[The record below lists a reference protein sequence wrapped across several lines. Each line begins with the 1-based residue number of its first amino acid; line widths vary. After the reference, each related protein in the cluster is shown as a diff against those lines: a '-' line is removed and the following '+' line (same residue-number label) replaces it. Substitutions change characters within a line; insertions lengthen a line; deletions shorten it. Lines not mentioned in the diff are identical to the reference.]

1 MRPVTEKRLRMR
13 FNRIIRLGDGLL
25 TAAFSVLISLSGLIG
40 GVMAVALPA
49 TLAADEP
56 AEEFLEALRA
66 QGLYDLAFAYLDQM
80 ETSPLVSEQFRGMIP
95 LHRAETLIQS
105 TAQSRDLKYWEQQL
119 AAAEQ
124 LLAKFATETTDAVSA
139 AQAQQ
144 TLASL
149 RFRQARVYLKRS
161 EQDRL
166 TVEEKQQAQG
176 KARELLQE
184 CLVSFEQARE
194 AMRVQIERLTE
205 SAKDRP
211 ELAEQLEPLRNSYTQ
226 LRLRQPMARELLAET
241 YPPEAA
247 EYKQNMEEA
256 AKEFQQIWDKYSRY
270 AAGLEACLNAARC
283 WSRVGKNPEALLL
296 LEEVFNQ
303 SDSPAFR
310 KIKRAAALIAIDCW
324 KNDQPYPF
332 TQAINRLEPMVG
344 SLTREEQRQEEWLQ
358 LQLALAK
365 AYQAQAADMVANNR
379 STGDVNRVKRTAAA
393 LLRTVSRSPS
403 SVMDEARKLL
413 GEGQFE
419 LAEEPA
425 EATNDSPPASVG
437 DAIAKAMD
445 LSAEVETVN
454 QEVTEL
460 DKQAAAAPAAEKLAL
475 EEQVKGKR
483 KELAAA
489 TARLQT
495 TLQSG
500 FQLAGPDVEL
510 EQLNHLRYL
519 QAYLSFVNER
529 LLDATVV
536 GEFLLDKYPNVEW
549 TRQSSGL
556 AINAYARMFSSGDQA
571 QQDFVRV
578 RLASLGDRLIGRWP
592 GSAEANNAATV
603 LTRLALADKNFDVA
617 ERYFRAIGVDAATR
631 PALSLLIGQKKWEQ
645 YRSEKAAL
653 SPEELAAQ
661 KEELAERLRA
671 AREALSE
678 GVNATAVEQV
688 SFEAAVSSL
697 LLVNA
702 MLESGDVAAAVEQLE
717 NARIAPLDL
726 IKQQHPAVF
735 GSKRAQTFI
744 SETYRTAINV
754 YLASLKTGDDS
765 AGWIAKAQNVLTALR
780 KNLESRPELNA
791 GEEMTAIYGLIAAE
805 LRGQFDSLTDQGQRL
820 TLAKNL
826 LLFLGPLQQASKDA
840 KTTMWVGAT
849 LIDTA
854 KALPADLPEG
864 QSLAKELYSTASGA
878 LETAATLG
886 FGNDPKAEARTLE
899 LGRLQAVA
907 LAGAG
912 RFEEAFQQS
921 AKILE
926 SRPGT
931 LPIQIDAAN
940 TLQDWARATR
950 SPKTYELAV
959 MGTERRPDPKTKRA
973 QNVIW
978 GWRQLVLAT
987 RNDDKFRQEFY
998 RALLRLT
1005 ECRLEYGEL
1014 LKNKTS
1020 FETALK
1026 ELESAKARDPQLGGI
1041 AWKPKFDELEK
1052 KLKTLAG
1059 QE

>member
-1 MRPVTEKRLRMR
+1 MRCGGRTLGRLR
-13 FNRIIRLGDGLL
+13 GGLL
-25 TAAFSVLISLSGLIG
+25 CAALTILIG
-40 GVMAVALPA
+40 VTAGVSLPA
-49 TLAADEP
+49 KLVADEP

-80 ETSPLVSEQFRGMIP
+80 ETSPLVSERFRGLIP

-119 AAAEQ
+119 GQAEQ
-124 LLAKFATETTDAVSA
+124 LLAKFASETTDAISA

-184 CLVSFEQARE
+184 CLASFEQARE

-205 SAKDRP
+205 GAKDRP

-241 YPPEAA
+241 YSAEAP
-247 EYKQNMEEA
+247 EYKQNMETA
-256 AKEFQQIWDKYSRY
+256 AKEFQELWDKYSRY
-270 AAGLEACLNAARC
+270 AAGLEACLSAARC
-283 WSRVGKNPEALLL
+283 WSRVGKNAEALLL

-324 KNDQPYPF
+324 EGGQPFPF
-332 TQAINRLEPMVG
+332 EQVISRLEPMLG

-365 AYQAQAADMVANNR
+365 AYQAQAADMAANNR
-379 STGDVNRVKRTAAA
+379 STGDVNRVKRTAAS

-403 SVMDEARKLL
+403 SVMEEARKLL
-413 GEGQFE
+413 GEGQFD
-419 LAEEPA
+419 LAEDPPA
-425 EATNDSPPASVG
+425 AVNDVPPASVG
-437 DAIAKAMD
+437 DAIAKSMD
-445 LSAEVETVN
+445 LSADVETLN
-454 QEVTEL
+454 QEVAEL
-460 DKQAAAAPAAEKLAL
+460 EKQSTAAVAADKAALD
-475 EEQVKGKR
+475 EQLQGKR
-483 KELAAA
+483 KELKEASG
-489 TARLQT
+489 RLQA
-495 TLQSG
+495 TLQAG
-500 FQLAGPDVEL
+500 IQLAGPDVDL

-519 QAYLSFVNER
+519 QAYANFVSDR
-529 LLDATVV
+529 LLEASLV
-536 GEFLLDKYPNVEW
+536 GEFLLEKYPNLEW

-556 AINAYARMFSSGDQA
+556 AINAYARLFSSGEHA
-571 QQDFVRV
+571 QQEFVRN
-578 RLASLGDRLIGRWP
+578 RLTSLGDRLIGRWP

-603 LTRLALADKNFDVA
+603 LTRLALADKNFETA
-617 ERYFRAIGVDAATR
+617 ERYFRAIGADAPTR

-645 YRSEKAAL
+645 YRAEKAAL
-653 SPEELAAQ
+653 SPEELATK
-661 KEELAERLRA
+661 KEELAQRLQT

-678 GVNATAVEQV
+678 GVNATAPAEVT
-688 SFEAAVSSL
+688 FEAAVSSL

-702 MLESGDVAAAVEQLE
+702 LLESGDVAAAVEQLE

-726 IKQQHPAVF
+726 IKQQHPAVIN
-735 GSKRAQTFI
+735 SKRAQTFV

-754 YLASLKTGDDS
+754 YLASLKTGEDS

-805 LRGQFDSLTDQGQRL
+805 LRGQFDSLTDQAQRL

-826 LLFLGPLQQASKDA
+826 LLFLGPLQQSSNDA

-849 LIDTA
+849 LVDTA
-854 KALPADLPEG
+854 KALPADSPEG
-864 QSLAKELYSTASGA
+864 QALAKELYATASGA
-878 LETAATLG
+878 LETAATQG
-886 FGNDPKAEARTLE
+886 FGNDPKAEARLLE

-907 LAGAG
+907 LAGSG
-912 RFEEAFQQS
+912 RFEDAVKQY

-926 SRPGT
+926 ARPGV
-931 LPIQIDAAN
+931 LPIQIDAAL

-959 MGTERRPDPKTKRA
+959 MGTERRADPKTKRA

-987 RNDDKFRQEFY
+987 RNEDKFRQDFY
-998 RALLRLT
+998 RSLLRLT

-1020 FETALK
+1020 YETALK
-1026 ELESAKARDPQLGGI
+1026 ELESAKARDPQLGGA
-1041 AWKPKFDELEK
+1041 AWKPKFDELER
-1052 KLKTLAG
+1052 KLKSLAG
-1059 QE
+1059 Q

>member
-1 MRPVTEKRLRMR
+1 MQVGERL
-13 FNRIIRLGDGLL
+13 FW
-25 TAAFSVLISLSGLIG
+25 AAFPLLIG
-40 GVMAVALPA
+40 LVISGALPTSA
-49 TLAADEP
+49 AADEP

-66 QGLYDLAFAYLDQM
+66 QGLYDLAFVYLDQM
-80 ETSPLVSEQFRGMIP
+80 ETSPLASERFRGLIP

-105 TAQSRDLKYWEQQL
+105 TAQSRDLKYWEEQL
-119 AAAEQ
+119 AQAEQ
-124 LLAKFATETTDAVSA
+124 ILANFASETTDAVSA

-176 KARELLQE
+176 KARALLQE

-205 SAKDRP
+205 SAKTRP
-211 ELAEQLEPLRNSYTQ
+211 EMAEQLEPLRNSYTQ

-241 YPPEAA
+241 YPVEAA
-247 EYKQNMEEA
+247 EYKQNMEVA
-256 AKEFQQIWDKYSRY
+256 AKEFQELWDKYSRY
-270 AAGLEACLNAARC
+270 AAGLEACLSAARC
-283 WSRVGKNPEALLL
+283 WSRIGKNAEALLL
-296 LEEVFNQ
+296 LDEVFNQ

-310 KIKRAAALIAIDCW
+310 KIKRAAALIAIECW
-324 KNDQPYPF
+324 RNQQPYPF
-332 TQAINRLEPMVG
+332 TQVINRLEPMIG

-358 LQLALAK
+358 LQFALAQ
-365 AYQAQAADMVANNR
+365 AYQAQAADMAANNR
-379 STGDVNRVKRTAAA
+379 STGDVNRVKRTAAT

-403 SVMDEARKLL
+403 SVMDQARKLL
-413 GEGQFE
+413 GEGQFD

-425 EATNDSPPASVG
+425 AAINDSPPASVG

-445 LSAEVETVN
+445 LSADLETLN
-454 QEVTEL
+454 QEVGEL
-460 DKQAAAAPAAEKLAL
+460 QKQVAAAAPAEKVSL
-475 EEQVKGKR
+475 EEQLQAKR
-483 KELAAA
+483 QEFSGA
-489 TARLQT
+489 TQRLQA
-495 TLQSG
+495 TLRAG
-500 FQLAGPDVEL
+500 IQLAGPDVDL

-519 QAYLSFVNER
+519 ETYVNFVSDR

-536 GEFLLDKYPNVEW
+536 GEFLLDKYPNLEW

-556 AINAYARMFSSGDQA
+556 AINAYARLYSAVDSA
-571 QQDFVRV
+571 QQAFVRS
-578 RLASLGDRLIGRWP
+578 RLISLGDRLIARWP
-592 GSAEANNAATV
+592 GSAESNNAATV
-603 LTRLALADKNFDVA
+603 LTRLALADKDFETA
-617 ERYFRAIGVDAATR
+617 ERYFRSIGADAPTR
-631 PALSLLIGQKKWEQ
+631 PALSLLIGQKKWEL
-645 YRSEKAAL
+645 YRAEKAAL
-653 SPEELAAQ
+653 SSEELVA
-661 KEELAERLRA
+661 KKPELAQRLQD
-671 AREALSE
+671 ARVALSE
-678 GVNATAVEQV
+678 GVNATAPEDV

-702 MLESGDVAAAVEQLE
+702 LLESGEVAAAVEQLE
-717 NARIAPLDL
+717 NARLAPLDL
-726 IKQQHPAVF
+726 IKQQHPAVVN
-735 GSKRAQTFI
+735 SKRGQTFI

-754 YLASLKTGDDS
+754 YLASLKTGEDS

-791 GEEMTAIYGLIAAE
+791 GEELTAIYGLIAAE
-805 LRGQFDSLTDQGQRL
+805 LRGQFDTIVDQGQRL
-820 TLAKNL
+820 NLAKNL
-826 LLFLGPLQQASKDA
+826 LLFLGPLQQASSDA

-854 KALPADLPEG
+854 KALPSESPEG
-864 QSLAKELYSTASGA
+864 QSLAKELYATAIGA
-878 LETAATLG
+878 LESAATQG
-886 FGNDPKAEARTLE
+886 FGNDPKAEARSQE

-907 LAGAG
+907 LAGSG
-912 RFEEAFQQS
+912 RFEEAVKQY

-926 SRPGT
+926 AKPGV
-931 LPIQIDAAN
+931 LPIQIDAAT

-959 MGTERRPDPKTKRA
+959 MGAERRADPKTKRA

-978 GWRQLVLAT
+978 GWRQLVVAT
-987 RNDDKFRQEFY
+987 RNDDKFRQDFY
-998 RALLRLT
+998 RSLLRLA

-1026 ELESAKARDPQLGGI
+1026 ELEGVKARDPQLGGA
-1041 AWKPKFDELEK
+1041 AWKPKFDELER
-1052 KLKTLAG
+1052 KLKSLAG
-1059 QE
+1059 Q